1 MIQRI
6 LAGRYE
12 LQENIGG
19 GGMADVYRAYDKL
32 LDRSVAV
39 KILHPQLANDAEFI
53 EKFRNNYFTIKF
65 KCFFRRNFLNIM
77 YCSFFIIIYYLL

>member
-19 GGMADVYRAYDKL
+19 GGMADVYRAYDL
-32 LDRSVAV
+32 SL
-39 KILHPQLANDAEFI
+39 IHI
-53 EKFRNNYFTIKF
+53 
-65 KCFFRRNFLNIM
+65 
-77 YCSFFIIIYYLL
+77 